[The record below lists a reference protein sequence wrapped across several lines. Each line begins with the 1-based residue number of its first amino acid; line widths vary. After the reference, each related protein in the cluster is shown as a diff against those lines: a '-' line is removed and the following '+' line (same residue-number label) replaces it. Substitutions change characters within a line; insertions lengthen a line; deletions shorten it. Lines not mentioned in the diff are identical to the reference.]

1 MFVCAYAYC
10 ITQSLSVL
18 FIIKSPHILFLA
30 YAATNDGAVVGAAIG
45 GAVVGAIAGAI
56 SVAVIIFIHSYKKK
70 IKKV

>member
-10 ITQSLSVL
+10 ITQVL

-45 GAVVGAIAGAI
+45 GAVVGAAIGGAI
-56 SVAVIIFIHSYKKK
+56 SVAVIICIHSYKKK
-70 IKKV
+70 KNKV